1 MIRLFWAALAVVFTL
16 TACGGGG
23 GGGTPPV
30 ATVSPTPFPGGSPPS
45 TQSLSCPSSAS
56 SAQSFASAPA
66 GTATFSRMT
75 PRASGLPGFVPGAIA
90 VTYRVSART
99 SDLERAARTLGASRR
114 ADLTFDAL
122 GLRTR
127 VLSVDPSRT
136 DAAMVQLRSAQ
147 GVESVSRIS
156 YRHLQTVS
164 SNDPYYIG
172 FGPGAP
178 YYESASEPGQWDM
191 HVMHVSTAWNDV
203 TSSAP
208 VTGAPIAIVDTG
220 VDVNH
225 PELSGGKI
233 VRTQCYVT
241 YPSSASQSS
250 GPFVTDTDGHG
261 TDVAGIAD
269 ANTGNG
275 LGFASPGFS
284 APMLAYRI
292 FPTDPS
298 AGCEG
303 STSAQCESNTFDEA
317 SAINDAVAH
326 GAKVINLSLGST
338 GPCSSSDPEYQAIEN
353 AIAKGVVV
361 VAAAG
366 NESKSAL
373 DCPAADPGVI
383 AVGAST
389 LDDAV
394 SPAKEAVATYSNFV
408 SGTSGGRYMVAPGG
422 DPSGSR
428 DNDDL
433 HWIENIYSSTAVQ
446 PGTCTPDNG
455 SSSATADCRIL
466 IAGTSQATPHVAGVV
481 SLILAARPGYSPV
494 QVAAALCNSATDISD
509 SKQGCGRV
517 DAAAAVAY
525 AKSH

>member
-1 MIRLFWAALAVVFTL
+1 MIRLSWAALAVVFAL

-45 TQSLSCPSSAS
+45 TQSLACPSSAS
-56 SAQSFASAPA
+56 SAQSFLAAPT
-66 GTATFSRMT
+66 GTATLTRMA
-75 PRASGLPGFVPGAIA
+75 PRKNTGSNVVPGAIA
-90 VTYRVSART
+90 VTYRAAART
-99 SDLERAARTLGASRR
+99 DDLERAAGAAGASRQG
-114 ADLTFDAL
+114 DLRFDAL

-127 VLSVDPSRT
+127 VLAVDPAHT
-136 DAAMVQLRSAQ
+136 DAAMAQLRSVQ
-147 GVESVSRIS
+147 GVESVSPVS
-156 YRHLQTVS
+156 YRRLQTIT
-164 SNDPYYIG
+164 SNDPYFNG

-178 YYESASEPGQWDM
+178 YFESASEPGQWDM

-208 VTGAPIAIVDTG
+208 VHGAPIAIVDTG
-220 VDVNH
+220 VDVGH
-225 PELSGGKI
+225 PDLSGGKI
-233 VRTQCYVT
+233 IRTQCFVT
-241 YPSSASQSS
+241 YPSSASQSNS
-250 GPFVTDTDGHG
+250 SFVTDTDGHG
-261 TDVAGIAD
+261 TNVAGIAD

-275 LGFASPGFS
+275 FGFASPAFD

-298 AGCEG
+298 GGCEG
-303 STSAQCESNTFDEA
+303 STNAQCESNTFDEA

-338 GPCSSSDPEYQAIEN
+338 GPCSSSDPEYKAIEN
-353 AIAKGVVV
+353 AIANNVVV

-366 NESKSAL
+366 NESAAAL

-389 LDDAV
+389 LHDTV
-394 SPAKEAVATYSNFV
+394 SPAKEAVATYSNYV

-422 DPSGSR
+422 DPSGSS
-428 DNDDL
+428 DNDHL

-455 SSSATADCRIL
+455 SSSATADCRIM

-481 SLILAARPGYSPV
+481 SLILAARPGYTPA
-494 QVAAALCNSATDISD
+494 QVAAALCNSATDIGD
-509 SKQGCGRV
+509 AKQGCGRV